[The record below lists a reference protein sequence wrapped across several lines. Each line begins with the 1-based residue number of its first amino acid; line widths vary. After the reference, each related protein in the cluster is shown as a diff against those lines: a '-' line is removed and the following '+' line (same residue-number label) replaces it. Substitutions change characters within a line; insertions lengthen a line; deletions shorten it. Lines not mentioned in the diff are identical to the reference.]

1 MSKRS
6 EYQTLIEENEAETNV
21 ISLYQDKMFTTGDY
35 PREVEQNVEIG
46 KDAIYIMLLNLVIN
60 NPNYQ
65 NDGSIILER
74 FAPIIDANINEE
86 FKVSGNQT
94 GQKRPPSTSSD
105 NNDTSSST
113 TKRPTTGGITLPNGR
128 PSPFPPRTPSSQQQQ
143 NSPFP
148 QKSRVPTSR
157 LPNTNLQTPSM
168 SENNRRRL
176 QQEEQEQNEDEGQS
190 NELSLHDRLLKRQKE
205 IQMQQKFIDA
215 LNGYG
220 SSNTITT
227 APITN
232 MGSPSTSIIK
242 SVNSGGGCLRDNNRI
257 SDPEDANV
265 LKAGTHVIFAEPIS
279 SDLNVSDDNNNNAKY
294 EKSCD
299 TKSYDINCYICDS
312 VENLK
317 KVQFNNRNYIVCG
330 TACRDKLQKIK

>member
-1 MSKRS
+1 
-6 EYQTLIEENEAETNV
+6 
-21 ISLYQDKMFTTGDY
+21 
-35 PREVEQNVEIG
+35 
-46 KDAIYIMLLNLVIN
+46 MLLNLVIN
-60 NPNYQ
+60 NPNYK
-65 NDGSIILER
+65 NDGSLILER

-94 GQKRPPSTSSD
+94 GQKRPPSTSND

-128 PSPFPPRTPSSQQQQ
+128 PSPFPPRIPSSSSQQQQQ

-157 LPNTNLQTPSM
+157 VPITNLQPPSM
-168 SENNRRRL
+168 SEKNRRL
-176 QQEEQEQNEDEGQS
+176 QQEEQEQTEDDGQS

-205 IQMQQKFIDA
+205 IQMQQKFIDS
-215 LNGYG
+215 LNGYE
-220 SSNTITT
+220 STNTIATT
-227 APITN
+227 PMSN
-232 MGSPSTSIIK
+232 VRSPSTSILK
-242 SVNSGGGCLRDNNRI
+242 LSDNGGGGCLRRDGRI
-257 SDPEDANV
+257 SDPEDANI

-279 SDLNVSDDNNNNAKY
+279 SNLNVCDDNNNNAKY

-330 TACRDKLQKIK
+330 VACRDKLQKIK